1 MYQSNISRI
10 SDVVHTWV
18 NAQDGLFPEGAFEAA
33 VQQDGEPLFV
43 ARATIEGAHVIGT
56 LNPKLSFAQLPY
68 GGNGQEM
75 NRYEVLVFNS
85 ESPPVEWVAAQN
97 GDLPEGAL
105 LAGREANGQSLYVVK
120 ASVANQ
126 VLIGKLNP
134 SHGKAYVPHNGR
146 ELVVTS
152 YEVLVSNSCEVP
164 VSNSATGPTSAA
176 ASGTGAPPATG

>member
-1 MYQSNISRI
+1 MSLPSLY
-10 SDVVHTWV
+10 HLWV
-18 NAQDGLFPEGAFEAA
+18 NAHGLFPEGAFEAA
-33 VQQDGEPLFV
+33 VQEDGEPLFV

-152 YEVLVSNSCEVP
+152 YEVLVI
-164 VSNSATGPTSAA
+164 SNSATGPTSAA